1 MTPPFHRLLSVHAR
15 LDGEIRQET
24 KRRVPDGTRLLR
36 LKKLRLAIKDR
47 MHRLLRFGGHR
58 ES

>member
-24 KRRVPDGTRLLR
+24 KRRVPDGIRILR
-36 LKKLRLAIKDR
+36 LKKLRLAVKDR
-47 MHRLLRFGGHR
+47 MHRLLRFGGQR